1 MRGAIPRVTR
11 LAQSAAFAAALL
23 APAAARAHQNSVT
36 PLALRAEGRTV
47 TATARIDSLDL
58 NEALG
63 LPSGA
68 LCTRDVALA
77 RAAQGGRYLASR
89 LRLTHAGI
97 RCAPGDAAA
106 AVVDRADGWSLAVT
120 VPYECA
126 HRVEAPSVD
135 YALFFDVDPQHRG
148 LATLAG
154 LGPDRQYVFQ
164 ADRRRWSVDASAPLR
179 AQLGQYLR
187 LGVEHIFTGYDH
199 VAFVVALL
207 VLAGALKLRE
217 ALRHVLAVVTSF
229 TVAHSL
235 TLVSAALGW
244 VVAPASV
251 VEPVIALSILHVAAS
266 NLLRRGPPPRTRAVA
281 TFAFGL
287 VHGLG
292 FADVLRE
299 LGLPA
304 RATVPSLLA
313 FNVGVELGQLAVVV
327 ALLPLLHAMSAR
339 RPLAAQ
345 LAWSVALGAL
355 AVALLPTLGPPR
367 ATVAVLA
374 TTVVLAVVAARQ
386 WTYDRVIRQGL
397 SLALCLLAL
406 LWTVERISGNT
417 VFHGIFG

>member
-1 MRGAIPRVTR
+1 MPLA
-11 LAQSAAFAAALL
+11 AQSLALLAALL
-23 APAAARAHQNSVT
+23 APSVAGAHQNSVT
-36 PLALRAEGRTV
+36 PLALHAEGRVV
-47 TATARIDSLDL
+47 TATARVDALDL

-63 LPSGA
+63 LSSGA
-68 LCTRDVALA
+68 LVSRDDA
-77 RAAQGGRYLASR
+77 RARTAAAGRYLGAR
-89 LRLTHAGI
+89 LRLTNAGV
-97 RCAPGDAAA
+97 RCAPGDATA
-106 AVVDRADGWSLAVT
+106 AVVERDDGWSLAVT

-126 HRVEAPSVD
+126 HRAETLAVD

-148 LATLAG
+148 LATLDG
-154 LGPDRQYVFQ
+154 LGPARQFVFQ
-164 ADRRRWSVDASAPLR
+164 SDRRHWAVDAAPPLR
-179 AQLGQYLR
+179 AQLAQYLR

-207 VLAGALKLRE
+207 VLAAALRPRE

-244 VVAPASV
+244 VVAPARV

-266 NLLRRGPPPRTRAVA
+266 NLRRAGPPPRSRPLT

-313 FNVGVELGQLAVVV
+313 FNVGVELGQLAVVL

-345 LAWSVALGAL
+345 LAWSIGLGAV
-355 AVALLPTLGPPR
+355 AVAGLPQLGPPR
-367 ATVAVLA
+367 VTVLA
-374 TTVVLAVVAARQ
+374 LAAVVVLAVVAARH
-386 WTYDRVIRQGL
+386 WDYERVIRRGL
-397 SLALCLLAL
+397 SLALVALAL
-406 LWTVERISGNT
+406 LWTLERLSGRT
-417 VFHGIFG
+417 LAGGVLG